1 MSRFEELRDSGSIL
15 ASKPSS
21 GIPVQ
26 ATYAFAPLPSPHSAL
41 IGNFAETPHPEDCWW
56 LSLEEVSNLVA

>member
-1 MSRFEELRDSGSIL
+1 MRRFEELRVSGSIL

-41 IGNFAETPHPEDCWW
+41 TGNFAETPHPEDCW
-56 LSLEEVSNLVA
+56 